1 MSLLSSS
8 SMEQLAQSRKT
19 GWLRTQRCNP
29 CRQVRSGVRGR
40 VTHSETLKLSGLMV
54 DQMALDPGI
63 PDWIS
68 TSPNPHQTSQIRW
81 RSRHSLK
88 LNWIKLKSLSEVCV
102 PGKHMSL
109 LIWFGQLITSYELE
123 LLFKNFFQ
131 FASWMIYKL
140 IWLMLTWL
148 LSCLPWHVCLLLLLL
163 LLFVY

>member
-1 MSLLSSS
+1 MAATR
-8 SMEQLAQSRKT
+8 MVGDTDGVYREQLLEGVTRPGK
-19 GWLRTQRCNP
+19 
-29 CRQVRSGVRGR
+29 GVRPTRHPCSWFWCLLTRPHTQMCTKFSTYSSGKA
-40 VTHSETLKLSGLMV
+40 VHTWNSQTTL
-54 DQMALDPGI
+54 P
-63 PDWIS
+63 
-68 TSPNPHQTSQIRW
+68 
-81 RSRHSLK
+81 

-163 LLFVY
+163 L